1 MTTELIH
8 VELTGTSILTTD
20 EAKEIASNLHTEL
33 AALTLVN
40 SPATQA
46 AATDKA
52 RDAQSFLKR
61 LEADRKAVKAPV
73 LELGRKIDTLADD
86 LAAPVKTEMNR
97 VGALVAKFQTAEAA
111 RVEAERRDREAKE
124 RAAMQAKFEADRLA
138 REAEAKLTNEADLQK
153 AIEAEAE
160 AKRKEA
166 AMYATLT
173 APQPVAVKA
182 AGSATKAVLRY
193 EVTDIKAA
201 YAAAPHLFSV
211 EIKPSAVT
219 STCNKDS
226 VIPGM
231 RFWEELTTSFRS
243 R

>member
-1 MTTELIH
+1 MSTELMT
-8 VELTGTSILTTD
+8 VALSDYSINSTD

-33 AALTLVN
+33 TAIATVTTPDAQLV
-40 SPATQA
+40 ATNV
-46 AATDKA
+46 A

-61 LEADRKAVKAPV
+61 LEASRKAVKSPV
-73 LELGRKIDTLADD
+73 LEIGRKVDALADE
-86 LAAPVKTEMNR
+86 LAAQVKAEMQR
-97 VGALVAKFQTAEAA
+97 VGALVAKFQQAEAI
-111 RVEAERRDREAKE
+111 RVEQERIE
-124 RAAMQAKFEADRLA
+124 RQK
-138 REAEAKLTNEADLQK
+138 REAEAMAAARDAARKERELAEKMQSEADFAK
-153 AIEAEAE
+153 ALEAEAE

-173 APQPVAVKA
+173 APQPAAIKA
-182 AGSATKAVLRY
+182 EGSATRRVLRY

-219 STCNKDS
+219 STCNKDT

>member
-52 RDAQSFLKR
+52 RNAQSFLKR

-153 AIEAEAE
+153 AIEAEEE
-160 AKRKEA
+160 AKRKESL
-166 AMYATLT
+166 MYAELT
-173 APQPVAVKA
+173 KPQPVAVKA
-182 AGSATKAVLRY
+182 VGSATTPVLRY
-193 EVTDIKAA
+193 EVLDIKVAF
-201 YAAAPHLFSV
+201 AAAPHLFSV
-211 EIKPSAVT
+211 EIKPSAVNA
-219 STCNKDS
+219 TCNADT

-231 RFWEELTTSFRS
+231 RFWSELTTSFRS